1 MNILCIVS
9 FFPQRYT
16 GNLIASFSLT
26 RGLLITNSQAL
37 LVLFY
42 VSDVTFLSVI
52 HDSGNKEM
60 RCHTFGGLLRPGW
73 QREDLTD

>member
-9 FFPQRYT
+9 FFPQRCT

-26 RGLLITNSQAL
+26 RGPLITNSQ
-37 LVLFY
+37 VCLFFFY
-42 VSDVTFLSVI
+42 MGDVTFLSVI
-52 HDSGNKEM
+52 HDSRSEEM
-60 RCHTFGGLLRPGW
+60 RCQALGDVPRPDC

>member
-9 FFPQRYT
+9 FFPQRCT

-42 VSDVTFLSVI
+42 MGDVTFLSVI
-52 HDSGNKEM
+52 HHSGNKEM
-60 RCHTFGGLLRPGW
+60 IRHVLDGVPRPG
-73 QREDLTD
+73 